1 MRSVNIAE
9 LKNGLSKY
17 LRYAKSGEEVI
28 IRDRNRPVAKLVPF
42 LSEDLEEQELRLI
55 AAGKM
60 RPPREK
66 LDVEKFLKMPA
77 PRVAGHKAVEAL
89 LADREEE

>member
-1 MRSVNIAE
+1 MRSVNVAE

-42 LSEDLEEQELRLI
+42 VADDLDEHELALI

-60 RPPREK
+60 RPPQGK
-66 LDVEKFLKMPA
+66 LDVEKFLKMPI
-77 PRVAGHKAVEAL
+77 PRVGGHKAIDAVT
-89 LADREEE
+89 ADREET